1 MKTVSRSR
9 TRWLPFALVL
19 VGACTCAM
27 SANQAVTPAQLAS
40 TFVNVSTIPPYG
52 VIGHDAAMASA
63 TVLPYGTVN
72 HATARPSQAILPYG
86 AMTRDASTASAT
98 VLPYGAVGPRAAP

>member
-27 SANQAVTPAQLAS
+27 SANQPVTPAGVAS
-40 TFVNVSTIPPYG
+40 AVGNVPTIPPYG
-52 VIGHDAAMASA
+52 VISHHAS
-63 TVLPYGTVN
+63 L
-72 HATARPSQAILPYG
+72 
-86 AMTRDASTASAT
+86 ASAT
-98 VLPYGAVGPRAAP
+98 VLPYGAVSHARADAPQAVLPYGAITRDTATASAAVLPYGAVSPRAAP